1 MNVNITFRHM
11 DHTPALDQLIR
22 EKSEKFSRWLG
33 PQAEVLWTCWAE
45 GVQHF
50 SEVSI
55 HFGPKDFFA
64 KAHSDDLYK
73 SIDLTVHKIQNQLH

>member
-11 DHTPALDQLIR
+11 EHTPALDQLIR

-33 PQAEVLWTCWAE
+33 PGSNVHWTCWAE
-45 GVQHF
+45 GPQHC

-55 HFGPKDFFA
+55 HSGNQEFFA
-64 KAHSDDLYK
+64 KAQSDDLYK
-73 SIDLTVHKIQNQLH
+73 SIDITVNKIQNQLN